1 MWTSRLSRRHKREY
15 ETHLTPRILLGQDT
29 QRLFLVT
36 DGEEIQPEF
45 PGEVD
50 ERDEPSLE
58 RRASRV
64 DRLPGG
70 EPGGFDAAALRV
82 SHNDNCINVN
92 IDEMRIIRSPTIFD
106 VKTVHGVLDD
116 GQAAV
121 IGMRDHAISRC
132 KIKPWMREKRTDLAM
147 FL

>member
-1 MWTSRLSRRHKREY
+1 
-15 ETHLTPRILLGQDT
+15 
-29 QRLFLVT
+29 
-36 DGEEIQPEF
+36 
-45 PGEVD
+45 
-50 ERDEPSLE
+50 
-58 RRASRV
+58 
-64 DRLPGG
+64 
-70 EPGGFDAAALRV
+70 V

-132 KIKPWMREKRTDLAM
+132 KIKPWMWEKRTDLAM